1 MSERKT
7 QKRRWEGEERKD
19 KGREE
24 EKEKGE
30 NTHISTHTDNLV
42 GEKTKTSK
50 QNHDTSTSRS
60 HLVIV
65 EW

>member
-30 NTHISTHTDNLV
+30 NTHISTHRDNLV
-42 GEKTKTSK
+42 GRKQKQANKTMIQALPDLT
-50 QNHDTSTSRS
+50 
-60 HLVIV
+60 
-65 EW
+65 W